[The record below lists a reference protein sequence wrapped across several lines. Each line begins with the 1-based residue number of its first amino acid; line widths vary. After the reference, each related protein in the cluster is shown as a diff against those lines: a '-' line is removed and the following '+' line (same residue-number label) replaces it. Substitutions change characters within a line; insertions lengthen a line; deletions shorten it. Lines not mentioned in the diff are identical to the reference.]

1 MTGIT
6 EKMNDRQDYFLSAWE
21 ILSPYLI
28 QMIDEWI
35 RKLDFPPVIFLK
47 TRNP

>member
-6 EKMNDRQDYFLSAWE
+6 EKTNDRQDYFLSAWE

-35 RKLDFPPVIFLK
+35 RKWIS
-47 TRNP
+47 RR